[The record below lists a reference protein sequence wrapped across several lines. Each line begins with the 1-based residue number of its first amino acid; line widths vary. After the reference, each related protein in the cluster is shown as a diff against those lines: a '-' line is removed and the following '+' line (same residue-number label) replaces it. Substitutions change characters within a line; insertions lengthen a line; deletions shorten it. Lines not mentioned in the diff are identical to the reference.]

1 MGTVLFRSSE
11 MEVLQKK
18 LVLWTG
24 RKHSGKTTRAEE
36 LALRARR
43 EGFEVAG
50 LLAKAQYQGGRLVA
64 FDGVDLQSGAGAPLA
79 KRSSKVGGKC
89 GFSFIA
95 EGLQLGKSALSPES
109 VGSAELVIIDEFG
122 PLEMNSEGW
131 RSDVD
136 LLVRS
141 GNALIVVVVRD
152 ELSEEVG
159 RLYADSLRAVVCA
172 GERGSVDEVIS
183 MLKDRREARRT
194 VR

>member
-1 MGTVLFRSSE
+1 VGTVLFRSSE

-50 LLAKAQYQGGRLVA
+50 LLAKAQYQSGKLIG
-64 FDGVDLQSGAGAPLA
+64 FDGVDLQSGAGTPLA
-79 KRSSKVGGKC
+79 RRRSKGGGKC
-89 GFSFIA
+89 GFSFAA
-95 EGLQLGKSALSPES
+95 EGVELGSVALSPES
-109 VGSAELVIIDEFG
+109 VGSADLVIVDEFG
-122 PLEMNSEGW
+122 PLETNFEGW
-131 RSDVD
+131 RGDVD
-136 LLVRS
+136 RLVRS
-141 GNALIVVVVRD
+141 GNALMVVVVRD
-152 ELSEEVG
+152 ELTEEVG
-159 RLYADSLRAVVCA
+159 RLYADSLRAVVGA
-172 GERGSVDEVIS
+172 GEQGSIDKVIS